1 MKQKI
6 SDKLFSSVS
15 EKLEGLLPDDGPSI
29 RYEFNANLKVAI
41 QGAISRL
48 DLVTR
53 EEFDAQA
60 IVLQRTR
67 SMIEELEK
75 QVSELEQRL
84 ADQS

>member
-6 SDKLFSSVS
+6 SDKLFSAVT
-15 EKLEGLLPDDGPSI
+15 EKLEGLLPDDSPSI
-29 RYEFNANLKVAI
+29 RDEFNKNLKVAV

-75 QVSELEQRL
+75 QVTELEQRL
-84 ADQS
+84 ADQP

>member
-29 RYEFNANLKVAI
+29 RDEFNKNLKVAV

-75 QVSELEQRL
+75 QVTELEQRL
-84 ADQS
+84 ADQP

>member
-29 RYEFNANLKVAI
+29 RDEFNANLKVAI

>member
-29 RYEFNANLKVAI
+29 REELNANLKIAI

>member
-1 MKQKI
+1 MKEKI
-6 SDKLFSSVS
+6 SDKLFNTVN
-15 EKLEGLLPDDGPSI
+15 EKLEGLLPDEGPSI
-29 RYEFNANLKVAI
+29 RDEFNKNVKVAI

-60 IVLQRTR
+60 LVLQRTR

-75 QVSELEQRL
+75 QVAALEKQL
-84 ADQS
+84 ADPS